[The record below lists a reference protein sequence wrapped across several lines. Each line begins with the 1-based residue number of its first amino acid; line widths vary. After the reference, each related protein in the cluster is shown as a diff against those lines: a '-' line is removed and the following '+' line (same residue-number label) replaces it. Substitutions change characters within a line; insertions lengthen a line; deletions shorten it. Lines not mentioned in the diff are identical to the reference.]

1 MARNGNIGIGI
12 WGAGWVS
19 GGHASAYKSTPGC
32 AIVAVGSR
40 RRESAARLARD
51 QSLDCRIYDDYGEF
65 LSDPDLDAVSICTPH
80 ALHPRNAIEGAEA
93 GKHLFIEKPVA
104 LSLGELSATIDAVQR
119 AGVVTAVGFVTRGT
133 PLARRLREVVAS
145 GAIGEIYMIGA
156 DYWHA
161 RRGRPHYYKTTEE
174 AGSAYM
180 IGGVH
185 AVDAARFITQLDITA
200 VCSTSTQI
208 PSAAEEGYAIDC
220 ADSLLVKY
228 SNGAIGRVSAAVHGH
243 MPYQFNIDILGDKG
257 AIRNNRLFTKDSA
270 EGQGFEVLPEEGPES
285 GDVLDHAYPFLMSHF
300 VDCIRR
306 GEETEVSLSNAVN
319 THQVGYASEI
329 SKQRGG
335 WVTLPLAEST

>member
-65 LSDPDLDAVSICTPH
+65 LSDRDLDAVSICTPH

-104 LSLGELSATIDAVQR
+104 LTLGELSATIDAVER

-161 RRGRPHYYKTTEE
+161 RRGRPHYYKTAEE

-180 IGGVH
+180 NR
-185 AVDAARFITQLDITA
+185 AASTRWTPRDSSLNSISRQSVPRPPRSPQRPRRATKSTA
-200 VCSTSTQI
+200 PIRCWSNIPTERLAGCRRPCTATCRISSTST
-208 PSAAEEGYAIDC
+208 S
-220 ADSLLVKY
+220 
-228 SNGAIGRVSAAVHGH
+228 
-243 MPYQFNIDILGDKG
+243 
-257 AIRNNRLFTKDSA
+257 
-270 EGQGFEVLPEEGPES
+270 
-285 GDVLDHAYPFLMSHF
+285 
-300 VDCIRR
+300 
-306 GEETEVSLSNAVN
+306 
-319 THQVGYASEI
+319 
-329 SKQRGG
+329 
-335 WVTLPLAEST
+335 WVTRARFGTIAFSPDTRRRASRLRSSPRKDQRAATCSITHSRSSCPILSTAFTVAKRRK